1 MMKKFMPYRWIAYII
16 GWYAFQF
23 FPVYFRMTHLDEEF
37 ITFLFCISAVVI
49 AIFSYEFSLEKG
61 KGKGVS
67 IFILCMIIEALVA
80 FFTFIFLL
88 GMSWHNQFRELI
100 FCCFY
105 VCSITEEYIRMRIN
119 TPQERRCKWNTL
131 HLQTKILRRNDGNKR
146 HPLQNSANRT
156 WFSTHY

>member
-1 MMKKFMPYRWIAYII
+1 MIKKFMPYRWIAYII

-37 ITFLFCISAVVI
+37 ITFLFCVSVVVI

-88 GMSWHNQFRELI
+88 GMSWHN
-100 FCCFY
+100 
-105 VCSITEEYIRMRIN
+105 
-119 TPQERRCKWNTL
+119 
-131 HLQTKILRRNDGNKR
+131 
-146 HPLQNSANRT
+146 
-156 WFSTHY
+156 

>member
-1 MMKKFMPYRWIAYII
+1 MLHLKKQVFMMKKFMPYRWIAYII

-80 FFTFIFLL
+80 FFTFILLL
-88 GMSWHNQFRELI
+88 GMSWHN
-100 FCCFY
+100 
-105 VCSITEEYIRMRIN
+105 
-119 TPQERRCKWNTL
+119 
-131 HLQTKILRRNDGNKR
+131 
-146 HPLQNSANRT
+146 
-156 WFSTHY
+156 